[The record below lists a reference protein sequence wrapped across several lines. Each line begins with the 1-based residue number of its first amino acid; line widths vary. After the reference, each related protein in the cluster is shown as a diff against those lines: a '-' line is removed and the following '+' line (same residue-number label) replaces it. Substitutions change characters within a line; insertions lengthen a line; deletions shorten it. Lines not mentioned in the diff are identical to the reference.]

1 MEFIGLLLLSLS
13 LSVDAF
19 TIGAS
24 CAFGGIKTSWQAR
37 IMICLISV
45 LIMGVSVVSGEWLAR
60 LINENVSKL
69 IGCGMLSLF
78 GIYIIF
84 GSFGKTKKRREK
96 KNVTFVL
103 KPLGITVNIIRN
115 PTSCDIDQSNSID
128 MLEACY
134 IGAALS
140 IDSVGAGISMGIS
153 GVNAL
158 SAAGLSGLCQL
169 IFLCAGLGLGGRLKN
184 IRHIPQRLF
193 TAVSGVIVILVSV
206 IKVFI

>member
-24 CAFGGIKTSWQAR
+24 CALGGIKTSWRAR
-37 IMICLISV
+37 IIICLISV

-60 LINENVSKL
+60 LMSENVSKL
-69 IGCGMLSLF
+69 IGCGMLCLL

-84 GSFGKTKKRREK
+84 GSFGKTKNHREK
-96 KNVTFVL
+96 KSFTFVL
-103 KPLGITVNIIRN
+103 KPLGITVNIIRD
-115 PTSCDIDQSNSID
+115 PTSCDIDKSNSID
-128 MLEACY
+128 TLEACY

-140 IDSVGAGISMGIS
+140 IDSVGAGISMGVS

-158 SAAGLSGLCQL
+158 TAAGMSGLCQL
-169 IFLCAGLGLGGRLKN
+169 IFLCAGLYLGVRLKN
-184 IRHIPQRLF
+184 IKRIPQRAF
-193 TAVSGVIVILVSV
+193 TIISGVILIVVSV
-206 IKVFI
+206 VRAFV